1 VPRKSRRRLR
11 PPRRRRGQSPGA
23 VTVTELRTAGTPG
36 QTRRAIVFTISLLLL
51 SVYLPLVG
59 MIYTESWYRLHCD
72 WYYRCLVLGELA
84 ERSIANLT
92 DFFLH
97 REALHGR
104 WSHKESLHLAEVRGI
119 YDVLAGIALLAI
131 VGLIYGYRGV
141 RLRRTALTN
150 IAVILSLLLLLP
162 AFGYFWRHVFHE
174 VMFSNELWRTD
185 RNDITWYITPRVM
198 FRNAIVA
205 LVIGGVAV
213 NLAVLAVDTWLR
225 KRKSVHLEI
234 TKR

>member
-1 VPRKSRRRLR
+1 VTGAEA
-11 PPRRRRGQSPGA
+11 RG
-23 VTVTELRTAGTPG
+23 LDTPG
-36 QTRRAIVFTISLLLL
+36 KKRHAIVFTVSLLLL
-51 SVYLPLVG
+51 SVYLPLTG
-59 MIYTESWYRLHCD
+59 MIYTQSWYRLHCD
-72 WYYRCLVLGELA
+72 WYDRCLVLGELA

-97 REALHGR
+97 REALRGR

-119 YDVLAGIALLAI
+119 YDVLAGIAVLALL
-131 VGLIYGYRGV
+131 GLFYGYRGV
-141 RLRRTALTN
+141 RLRRAALIN

-162 AFGYFWRHVFHE
+162 VFGYFWRHVFHE

-185 RNDITWYITPRVM
+185 RNDVTWYITPRVM

-213 NLAVLAVDTWLR
+213 NLAVLAVDTWLG
-225 KRKSVHLEI
+225 KRKSTRAEI